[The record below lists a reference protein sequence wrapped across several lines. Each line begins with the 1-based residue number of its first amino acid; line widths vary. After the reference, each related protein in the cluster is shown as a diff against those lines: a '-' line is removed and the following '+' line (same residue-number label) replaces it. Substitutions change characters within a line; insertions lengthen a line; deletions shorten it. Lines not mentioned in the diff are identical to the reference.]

1 MGDTKTREHIPF
13 RVRPML
19 ATLVPEAFHRAGW
32 VYEEKYDG
40 ERILAYKEGADV
52 RLLSRNA
59 KDYTARFADIAA
71 TIAGMS
77 ALTLLFDGEVIAL
90 DRHGVSRFQLLQ
102 RGASKPIYAV
112 FDCLY
117 KDGRDLRS
125 DPLSA
130 RRVVLESL
138 LGMTGLL
145 FVARRLAE
153 NGLEAYRIAKR
164 RGYEGV
170 VAKDSS
176 APYIEGRST
185 KWLKVKVRE
194 EEEFVIAGYTAPSG
208 SRKYFGALLFSG
220 YRGRELHY
228 VGKVGTGFSQP
239 VLAALFKKFQSLVH
253 SKPSLVDPPRERHIT
268 YVAPRLVAQIA
279 FQEWTG
285 DGKLRQPVF
294 LGLRDDKDPRE
305 CVLPEGWPH
314 L

>member
-1 MGDTKTREHIPF
+1 
-13 RVRPML
+13 ML
-19 ATLVPEAFHRAGW
+19 ATLVPKPFHRAGW

-40 ERILAYKEGADV
+40 ERILTYKEGADV
-52 RLLSRNA
+52 HLLSRNA
-59 KDYTARFADIAA
+59 KDHTARFAEIASA
-71 TIAGMS
+71 IAR
-77 ALTLLFDGEVIAL
+77 LPHRTLLFDGEVIAL

-102 RGASKPIYAV
+102 RGAAKPIYAV

-117 KDGRDLRS
+117 DDGRDLRS

-130 RRVVLESL
+130 RRGVLESV
-138 LGMTGLL
+138 LGTTGLL
-145 FVARRLAE
+145 FVSRRLAD

-164 RGYEGV
+164 RGFEGV

-185 KWLKVKVRE
+185 KWLKVKVRQ

-208 SRKYFGALLFSG
+208 SRKYFGALLLGG

-228 VGKVGTGFSQP
+228 VGKVGTGFTEP
-239 VLAALFKKFQSLVH
+239 TLAALFKKFQPLVQPN
-253 SKPSLVDPPRERHIT
+253 PSLVDPPREKHVT
-268 YVAPRLVAQIA
+268 YIAPRLVAQIA

-305 CVLPEGWPH
+305 CVLPENWP
-314 L
+314 LV

>member
-1 MGDTKTREHIPF
+1 MGATKTREHIPF

-71 TIAGMS
+71 AITGMS
-77 ALTLLFDGEVIAL
+77 VRTLLFDGEVIAL

-125 DPLSA
+125 DPLSD

-145 FVARRLAE
+145 FVARRLAD

-208 SRKYFGALLFSG
+208 SRKYFGALLLGG

-253 SKPSLVDPPRERHIT
+253 SKPSLVDPPRENHIT
-268 YVAPRLVAQIA
+268 YVALRLVAQIA